1 MGARAST
8 FDHAVASGRDD
19 ADASGVDGFVQVR
32 ATRTI
37 YGRRAADSVPLRRRV
52 DFSYTSPRRVFRRRP
67 ATRAGVD
74 AGDD

>member
-37 YGRRAADSVPLRRRV
+37 HGRRAADSVPLRRRV
-52 DFSYTSPRRVFRRRP
+52 DFS
-67 ATRAGVD
+67 
-74 AGDD
+74 

>member
-8 FDHAVASGRDD
+8 FDHAVASWRDD

-37 YGRRAADSVPLRRRV
+37 YRRRAADSVPLRRRV
-52 DFSYTSPRRVFRRRP
+52 DFS
-67 ATRAGVD
+67 
-74 AGDD
+74 